1 MKKTISILAI
11 TVFIAGTIFTACVSP
26 SQKLENAEKKVID
39 SKNAVLDAK
48 SELNQAYQD
57 SITEYQ
63 QFKIESENRII
74 ANEKSIEELR
84 VRIVSANEENKILYQ
99 TKLAELQKRN
109 YELKIKLDEYKADET
124 DKWKEFKTEFK
135 NDMEE
140 LGKAF
145 SDFTVRNKEE

>member
-1 MKKTISILAI
+1 MKKTIFTLVI

-26 SQKLENAEKKVID
+26 SQKLENAEENVID
-39 SKNAVLDAK
+39 AKNAVIEAQSD
-48 SELNQAYQD
+48 LNQAYQD

-63 QFKIESENRII
+63 QFKIEAENRIT

-84 VRIVSANEENKILYQ
+84 TKIVSTNDENKVLYQ

-109 YELKIKLDEYKADET
+109 YELKIKLSEYKADEK
-124 DKWKEFKTEFK
+124 DQWQEFKTEFK
-135 NDMEE
+135 NDIEE

-145 SDFTVRNKEE
+145 SDFTVKNDK

>member
-1 MKKTISILAI
+1 MKKILFTLAV
-11 TVFIAGTIFTACVSP
+11 TTFIAGTIFTGCVSP
-26 SQKLENAEKKVID
+26 SKKVEKAEEKVIEA
-39 SKNAVLDAK
+39 KKDAIEAR

-63 QFKIESENRII
+63 QFKIEAENRIT

-84 VRIVSANEENKILYQ
+84 VKIVSANDENRVLYQ
-99 TKLAELQKRN
+99 TKLADLQKRN
-109 YELKIKLDEYKADET
+109 SELKIKLAEYKTDNT

-135 NDMEE
+135 NDLNE

-145 SDFTVRNKEE
+145 SDFTVKNGK

>member
-1 MKKTISILAI
+1 MKKTIFILI
-11 TVFIAGTIFTACVSP
+11 TVFIAGTIFTGCVSP
-26 SQKLENAEKKVID
+26 SQKLKNAEDKVID
-39 SKNAVLDAK
+39 SKNAVLDAR

-84 VRIVSANEENKILYQ
+84 VKIVSANEENKVLYQ
-99 TKLAELQKRN
+99 TKLADLQKRN
-109 YELKIKLDEYKADET
+109 SELKIKLTEYKADNT
-124 DKWKEFKTEFK
+124 NKWKEFKTEFK
-135 NDMEE
+135 NDMDE

-145 SDFTVRNKEE
+145 SDFTTINDK

>member
-1 MKKTISILAI
+1 MKKTIFTLTM
-11 TVFIAGTIFTACVSP
+11 TVFIAGTIFTGCVSP
-26 SQKLENAEKKVID
+26 TQKLENAEDKVID
-39 SKNAVLDAK
+39 AKNAVLDAR

-63 QFKIESENRII
+63 QFKIEAENRIS

-84 VRIVSANEENKILYQ
+84 VKIISANDENKVLYQ

-109 YELKIKLDEYKADET
+109 YELQIKLAEYNADET
-124 DKWKEFKTEFK
+124 DKWKEFKNEFK
-135 NDMEE
+135 NDMDE

-145 SDFTVRNKEE
+145 SDFTTINTKK